1 MQLTPDQIAHYRR
14 DGFLSLPPLIDAG
27 EVEAISHIYDGLFS
41 RRAGRELGEH
51 FDLAG
56 NDDEGA
62 EPVLPQILWPSRH
75 APELLQT
82 RLHAAAHAVARQL
95 IGEDAV
101 MTFDHAILKPA
112 RIGAPAAWHQDEAYW
127 DGDQDY
133 TSLSI
138 WTPLQPVSRVNGCM
152 EFIPGSHLEEVRTH
166 HSIGHDPSVHG
177 LEADEFD
184 SGGAVPCPLEAG
196 GATVHDAR
204 TLHYTGPNRSDAPRR
219 AYIQVFSLP
228 PRPRS
233 SPRDFFWNRNKQTA
247 RTERAREAAEAGL
260 VDRRVPGG

>member
-1 MQLTPDQIAHYRR
+1 MHLSANQIAHYRNE
-14 DGFLSLPPLIDAG
+14 GFVALPSLTDPAEIA
-27 EVEAISHIYDGLFS
+27 AISAIYDALFA

-56 NDDEGA
+56 NDNDNA

-82 RLHAAAHAVARQL
+82 RLHAAALAVARQL
-95 IGEDAV
+95 IGEDVV
-101 MTFDHAILKPA
+101 MTFDHSILKPA

-133 TSLSI
+133 SSLSI
-138 WTPLQPVSRVNGCM
+138 WTPLQDVDRVNGCM
-152 EFIPGSHLEEVRTH
+152 EFMPGSHRSEVRTH
-166 HSIGHDPSVHG
+166 HSIGHDPLVHG
-177 LEADEFD
+177 LEADAFD
-184 SGGAVPCPLEAG
+184 SADAVPCPLLAG

-204 TLHYTGPNRSDAPRR
+204 TLHYTGPNHSDTPRR

-228 PRPRS
+228 PRARIE
-233 SPRDFFWNRNKQTA
+233 PRDFYWNRNKQTA
-247 RTERAREAAEAGL
+247 RNQRALAATEAGL
-260 VDRRVPGG
+260 LDRRVPGG